1 MFGTPLW
8 IWAGFCVLLM
18 ALLGLD
24 LRLFHRR
31 PHRVEA
37 REALLESAAW
47 IAAAL
52 AFNIGIYFWRGPHA
66 GAEFLTGYL
75 IEKSLSVDNIFVI
88 LVVFQAFRVPAELQ
102 HRVLYYGVVGALVM
116 RGLFITA
123 GVELLDRFHAA
134 LYVFGAILLI
144 TGARMLLPRK
154 KNAYPGT
161 NWMVR
166 IAGRLV
172 PASEE
177 FDGEN
182 FWTRQDGRW
191 TATRLF
197 LALVTVEMA
206 DILFAVDSVPA
217 VLAITRD
224 GFIAFSSNAFAIL
237 GLRALYFALA
247 DLLPRFR
254 FLREGLALL
263 LVFVGVKM
271 SFSETIEL
279 SDLASLGIVG
289 LILAATIAASLLW
302 PGKKIP
308 SEARA
313 GG

>member
-1 MFGTPLW
+1 LLGTPLW
-8 IWAGFCVLLM
+8 IWAGFLVLLIV
-18 ALLGLD
+18 LLALD

-52 AFNIGIYFWRGPHA
+52 AFNAAIYLWRGPQA
-66 GAEFLTGYL
+66 GVEFLTGYL
-75 IEKSLSVDNIFVI
+75 IEKSLSFDNIFVI
-88 LVVFQAFRVPAELQ
+88 LVLFQAFRVPAELQ
-102 HRVLYYGVVGALVM
+102 HRVLYYGVFGALVL
-116 RGLFITA
+116 RGIFVVA
-123 GVELLDRFHAA
+123 GVELLDAFHSV

-144 TGARMLLPRK
+144 TGARLILPRK
-154 KNAYPGT
+154 KSLNPEK

-166 IAGRLV
+166 VAARLV

-177 FDGEN
+177 IEGER
-182 FWTRQDGRW
+182 FWTHRDGKW
-191 TATRLF
+191 MATPLF

-224 GFIAFSSNAFAIL
+224 AFIVFSSNAFAIL

-254 FLREGLALL
+254 FLRQGLASL
-263 LVFVGVKM
+263 LVFVALKM
-271 SFSETIEL
+271 LFSEKIHL

-289 LILAATIAASLLW
+289 FILGATILASLLW
-302 PGKKIP
+302 PGKKIR

-313 GG
+313 